1 MMIRM
6 QLKNFLEKD
15 LGHTVV
21 AQGNDGNE
29 AVALYRQH
37 QPDFVTIDLTM
48 PNKDGS
54 EAIREII
61 AEFPAAR
68 IIVCSAIKDAAKIT
82 ETLQAGARA
91 FIKKP
96 LQFNLPDYAA
106 TVKADIAEA
115 LED

>member
-1 MMIRM
+1 
-6 QLKNFLEKD
+6 LKNFLEKE

-48 PNKDGS
+48 PNKDGA
-54 EAIREII
+54 EAIRDII
-61 AEFPAAR
+61 AEFPSAR

-82 ETLQAGARA
+82 ETLESGARA

-96 LQFNLPDYAA
+96 LQFNLPDYTA